1 MGICRRS
8 IQVFVILYLVGWS
21 AICGQENRAD
31 SLIESATEIAES
43 ILIQEIDTAFI
54 RSYTNRLSLR
64 LLAINKYNN
73 IRFFDNSFDNSI
85 RYRPDLG
92 VNLGVG
98 FVYKWFALD
107 IAANLGINEDN
118 IASSKY
124 RDYQARVFTINHY
137 LRARYQYYYGY
148 KIDNLS
154 DEVLNLNENQG
165 IRTDIRTIQIGLQY
179 LYVFNYG
186 KFSLKSSFVMSERQ
200 KKSAGSFLAGGGFHM
215 YIMDADSTVI
225 PPDTE
230 LFSETRSYFTQM
242 NIASLFASFGY
253 MHTISLGEHFFVTLS
268 LIPGLGVKSGDY
280 RIDELVPIEPSF
292 MFRTKSM
299 NAFGYNSRR
308 FFMGIQLIANHV
320 YMPLEKN
327 LRCSI
332 LEGRASLYVG
342 YRFKM

>member
-1 MGICRRS
+1 M
-8 IQVFVILYLVGWS
+8 GWS
-21 AICGQENRAD
+21 AIWGQENRAD
-31 SLIESATEIAES
+31 SLIESATEIAEG
-43 ILIQEIDTAFI
+43 ILIQEIDTSYI
-54 RSYTNRLSLR
+54 RSYSNRLSLR
-64 LLAINKYNN
+64 LLAFNKYNN
-73 IRFFDNSFDNSI
+73 IRFFDNSLSNSI

-92 VNLGVG
+92 VNLGIG

-107 IAANLGINEDN
+107 ISANPGINEDN

-124 RDYQARVFTINHY
+124 RDIQARVLTMNHY

-154 DEVLNLNENQG
+154 DDVLNLNGNQG

-215 YIMDADSTVI
+215 YIMDADSSVI
-225 PPDTE
+225 PRNTE
-230 LFSETRSYFTQM
+230 LFSDTRSYFTQM
-242 NIASLFASFGY
+242 NIGTLFASFGY
-253 MHTISLGEHFFVTLS
+253 MYTISLGEHFFITVS
-268 LIPGLGVKSGDY
+268 LIPGLGIKSGDY
-280 RIDELVPIEPSF
+280 RIDKLVPIEPSF
-292 MFRTKSM
+292 MFRTKTM

-308 FFMGIQLIANHV
+308 FFMGLQLVANHM
-320 YMPLEKN
+320 YMPLEKD

-332 LEGRASLYVG
+332 LEGRASLYIG